1 MGKENKLVL
10 YKDEEGRVS
19 VNVRFA
25 DGRRAAE
32 ELGE

>member
-1 MGKENKLVL
+1 MDKKNKLIL

-25 DGRRAAE
+25 DDDRLDCRP
-32 ELGE
+32 